1 VLGSVVL
8 HAVLLWGVWSRPH
21 VASQSKVQVIEARLL
36 VSVSPPARV
45 EAPVSEPS
53 APLPLP
59 LPLPESLPQTN
70 ASPAPVPPLGES
82 RAQVQARTAPVEPA
96 PVAVPQQEKEVP
108 AEVLQAR
115 AAQPARATPPTPVA
129 PETGVAASSASAA
142 VYLPASELDPPPRP
156 LTEIRLVYPPGAA
169 LRSGHVVL
177 DLLIAASGAVE
188 DVKIIEATP
197 IGLFEASA
205 ISAFV
210 GTRFAP
216 GMQAG
221 IAVAARMRV
230 AVDYSA
236 AGMGAAVSGG
246 GAQLQPAPLTPR

>member
-1 VLGSVVL
+1 MLGSVAL
-8 HAVLLWGVWSRPH
+8 HAVLLWGVWNRPH
-21 VASQSKVQVIEARLL
+21 VASQSKVKVIEARLL
-36 VSVSPPARV
+36 VSPPSRI

-53 APLPLP
+53 APLP

-70 ASPAPVPPLGES
+70 ASPAPVPPLGEP

-108 AEVLQAR
+108 AEVPQAR
-115 AAQPARATPPTPVA
+115 AAQPTPPTPVA
-129 PETGVAASSASAA
+129 PDTGVAASASAA

-156 LTEIRLVYPPGAA
+156 LTEIQLAYPTNAGF
-169 LRSGHVVL
+169 RSGQVVL
-177 DLLIAASGAVE
+177 DLLIGASGAVE

-197 IGLFEASA
+197 VGVFEASA

-210 GTRFAP
+210 GTRFVP
-216 GMQAG
+216 GMRAG

-230 AVDYSA
+230 AVQYSA
-236 AGMGAAVSGG
+236 TGMGATVSGT
-246 GAQLQPAPLTPR
+246 GAQLQQSAPAR